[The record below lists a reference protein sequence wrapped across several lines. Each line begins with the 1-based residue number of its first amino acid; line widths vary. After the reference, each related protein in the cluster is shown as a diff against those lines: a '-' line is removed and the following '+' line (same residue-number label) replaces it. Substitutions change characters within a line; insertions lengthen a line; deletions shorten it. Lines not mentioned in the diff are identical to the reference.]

1 MTDIPG
7 CYGCATPFT
16 SVQIWL
22 SHHLHNH
29 PTIVAIMKSKY
40 GWHACETLHFFGL
53 SLLVGTIGVFDMRVL
68 GIAKRIPIPS
78 LQRLQIYGIAG
89 FALNTVITGFMFLIA
104 FPNQYLYQWP
114 FWIKL
119 SAILLAELQRSVFD
133 LIVMRKIE
141 ALKPGDNAPR
151 DGSIHVRCTS
161 LVLWITVIFAGRFLA
176 FYKPLFTL
184 PAP

>member
-89 FALNTVITGFMFLIA
+89 FALNVITGFMFLIA

-119 SAILLAELQRSVFD
+119 SAILLAGLNALFFD

-141 ALKPGDNAPR
+141 ALKPGDNAPAMAR
-151 DGSIHVRCTS
+151 FMCAAS